1 MISVP
6 KPASQQE
13 VWDRLARRAISGQQG
28 RVGQRKDEFYL
39 AEAYLGVSQRAL
51 GYLSADRPLVLK
63 TDLWNE
69 VVDKSRNVLG
79 GLISSGKELDL
90 YGMDISAEI
99 CRRAEVL
106 YKDVQVTRGDV
117 RSLPFADR
125 FFDVVL
131 DLSTIDHIPEGDI
144 SRAIEEYQRVLRK
157 DGILVLVFWQ
167 KDWFF
172 RLLDWLVRL
181 VRGKSLVDN
190 QTQFAFSTESIERR
204 LDQGFEILEK
214 SSLGAI
220 FPLVFGWRLARPI
233 FNLLPRSFYRRMISL
248 ELGSLFCLPPGRLR
262 VFIARKL

>member
-69 VVDKSRNVLG
+69 VVDKSRNVLD
-79 GLISSGKELDL
+79 GLLLSGEDLDL
-90 YGMDISAEI
+90 YGMDISVEI
-99 CRRAEVL
+99 CDRAEAL
-106 YKDVQVTRGDV
+106 YKEVRVTRGDI

-131 DLSTIDHIPEGDI
+131 DLSTIDHIPE
-144 SRAIEEYQRVLRK
+144 STLPQAIEEYRRVLK
-157 DGILVLVFWQ
+157 VGGILVLVFW
-167 KDWFF
+167 KEDLVLRLMDFAA
-172 RLLDWLVRL
+172 RLL
-181 VRGKSLVDN
+181 GHGPLVDG
-190 QTQFAFSTESIERR
+190 QTQFAFPVDVVSSVLSEGFVIVER
-204 LDQGFEILEK
+204 L
-214 SSLGAI
+214 SLGTL
-220 FPLVFGWRLARPI
+220 FPLVMGWEKVMPAFEHLPDSFYKRLIRLEMSSPSLLPSGRLA
-233 FNLLPRSFYRRMISL
+233 
-248 ELGSLFCLPPGRLR
+248 
-262 VFIARKL
+262 VFLARKL